1 MKRTA
6 AAVFLLAAAVALSAW
21 SGHLFRREMNALLHS
36 VEEIVDCA
44 ETDSDETLNKKTG
57 DLLRQWEKSS
67 VILHSLVMHEG
78 MDELEEDITSLPMM
92 IEHSDR
98 EELKLRCIEAINQI
112 TNLLNAEKVRIENV
126 L

>member
-6 AAVFLLAAAVALSAW
+6 AAIFLLTAAVAISAW
-21 SGHLFRREMNALLHS
+21 SGFIFKREMKALLRS
-36 VEEIVDCA
+36 VEEIIDCA
-44 ETDSDETLNKKTG
+44 ETDSDSVLNKKTG

-78 MDELEEDITSLPMM
+78 MDELEEDITSLPML

-98 EELKLRCIEAINQI
+98 EEFKIKCIEAINQI
-112 TNLLNAEKVRIENV
+112 MNLLNAEKINIENI